1 MDERGPSSPCL
12 NICSLD
18 EWGVCRGCF
27 RTLAEIAEWTRMKP
41 AEQWATVER
50 ADRRRL
56 AEANAAADEKEQAD
70 R

>member
-18 EWGVCRGCF
+18 GQGICRGCF
-27 RTLAEIAEWTRMKP
+27 RSLEEIAGWTRMSAKD
-41 AEQWATVER
+41 QWATVER
-50 ADRRRL
+50 ADARRL
-56 AEANAAADEKEQAD
+56 AAEKECKT

>member
-18 EWGVCRGCF
+18 GQGICRGCF
-27 RTLAEIAEWTRMKP
+27 RSLDEIAGWTRMSAKD
-41 AEQWATVER
+41 QWATVER
-50 ADRRRL
+50 ADARRL
-56 AEANAAADEKEQAD
+56 AAEKECKT